1 MSSPLV
7 LPFRLHDAHCLSG
20 MLLGLLLC
28 CSCAQAQG
36 QVFKWIGSDGKVNYG
51 DSPPPNQH
59 AEKKALTA
67 NVFDNPSLPFAVAE
81 AARLHP
87 VTFFTAK
94 DCAPCDAGR
103 KHLETR
109 GIPFTEK
116 SVATNAD
123 IALLGGAQAELPQL
137 TIGRDKLTG
146 FDAGAWDTRLSAAGY
161 PASSKLNRNHRNPP
175 PSALAPTP
183 AEASGRKDADDSVDA
198 QTTFAAA
205 AQRPARTKAPPKPP
219 AQPRTDATLPGLRF

>member
-1 MSSPLV
+1 MSASLVFPL
-7 LPFRLHDAHCLSG
+7 RLRGVHCLSG
-20 MLLGLLLC
+20 LLIGVLLC
-28 CSCAQAQG
+28 QGSAQAQA
-36 QVFKWIGSDGKVNYG
+36 QVFKWVGPDGKVSYG
-51 DSPPPNQH
+51 DRPPANQH
-59 AEKKALTA
+59 AEKKSLTA
-67 NVFDNPSLPFAVAE
+67 NVFHNPSLPFAVAE
-81 AARLHP
+81 AVRLHP
-87 VTFFTAK
+87 VTLFAAG

-103 KHLETR
+103 RYLETR

-123 IALLGGAQAELPQL
+123 IALLGGARAELPQL

-161 PASSKLNRNHRNPP
+161 PASSKLNRNHRNPA

-183 AEASGRKDADDSVDA
+183 AEASGRREADDGVDA
-198 QTTFAAA
+198 RTTSAAA
-205 AQRPARTKAPPKPP
+205 TQLPMRTKAPPKPP